1 MLKKLFCLIML
12 GCSVQSFSQVKQ
24 VARLELE
31 ENDDE
36 SGNVSV
42 MGDHGFIAHA
52 WGDKSDGMQAYHIV
66 HYSPDL
72 KVLHKQQVQIP
83 KRFSLQQDIVAPDY
97 SKVILLFTGPKDDFM
112 VVTYLPDGKVS
123 TSEGRLPVGI
133 YIRHV
138 VVLENTLF
146 IRGVLKRKHMLLKL
160 DIRTGKYA
168 ELQKLTDKTLS
179 FYDMESMPENDLV
192 IVPYTLGKKI
202 TEERFFLS
210 FLDEN
215 GEKKF
220 DDFHVKADPG
230 KYPLNGSI
238 TWLSA
243 DHFIIVGSFSNDADR
258 LASGIYLADVQKGKI
273 KYIKYHLFAEMKN
286 FFTYLSKN
294 QQQRVEKKVERKSK
308 KGKENALDVLITSH
322 PVFEHQGNYV
332 YIGEVYY
339 PTYRQ
344 EPYTTTGPNGTMV
357 TSYRSVFDGY
367 QYSHAVIT
375 AMSPSGEKLWDH
387 CFSMWLFHKP
397 YKPQKNI
404 RVLINGDE
412 IQMLFST
419 GSSVSSAVVK
429 GKEMSEKN
437 YDRIEGMNE
446 GDKTRWTGVT
456 KTEYWYENYFL
467 TYGWQKIKNTDEKGS
482 KKRKVFFVSKLQ
494 FKEQE

>member
-1 MLKKLFCLIML
+1 ML

-112 VVTYLPDGKVS
+112 VVTYLPDGKVT

-308 KGKENALDVLITSH
+308 KGK
-322 PVFEHQGNYV
+322 
-332 YIGEVYY
+332 
-339 PTYRQ
+339 
-344 EPYTTTGPNGTMV
+344 
-357 TSYRSVFDGY
+357 
-367 QYSHAVIT
+367 
-375 AMSPSGEKLWDH
+375 
-387 CFSMWLFHKP
+387 
-397 YKPQKNI
+397 
-404 RVLINGDE
+404 
-412 IQMLFST
+412 
-419 GSSVSSAVVK
+419 
-429 GKEMSEKN
+429 
-437 YDRIEGMNE
+437 
-446 GDKTRWTGVT
+446 
-456 KTEYWYENYFL
+456 
-467 TYGWQKIKNTDEKGS
+467 
-482 KKRKVFFVSKLQ
+482 
-494 FKEQE
+494 